1 MTEIQMRYY
10 AHVMNPMTVK
20 ERVDF
25 CYRVFNEHY
34 AVLHALFKTNKIPFN
49 ERCKKNWTN

>member
-49 ERCKKNWTN
+49 DRCKKNWN